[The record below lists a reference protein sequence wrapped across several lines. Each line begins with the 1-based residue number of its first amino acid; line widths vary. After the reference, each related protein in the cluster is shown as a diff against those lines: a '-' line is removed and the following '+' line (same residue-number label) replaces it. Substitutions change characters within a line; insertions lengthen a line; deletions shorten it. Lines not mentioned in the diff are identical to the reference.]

1 MPSYKPSATEN
12 ILRLI
17 GIHTVHK
24 TTDPTSSDKNYG
36 VPTLWVNDISRTAFL
51 LIYDDGSTVTWI
63 DVGDA
68 AFPRNFDDFYDAT
81 TAPPVSPTT
90 GDSYILSTDTPVDSG
105 WTALGATNND
115 YVEYNGSTWVIF
127 TPSVG
132 QIAYSNDLTDFYIF
146 DGTEWILLSGSISG
160 LTYTSDSRN
169 PNTSDN
175 TYTVPTLWV
184 DTSANTGYLLTD
196 VTTGI
201 ATWIKLSNNQLGDA
215 QDSVLSI
222 AVSTSAPPTEV
233 NGDRYIL
240 DSSGTPNAAW
250 DGASQGDIVQFDGA
264 TWVALTPSE
273 GTFCEVEDEDTV
285 YIFITSWV
293 KMFQYTGASFSSD
306 SGSAT
311 PSTGGGR

>member
-36 VPTLWVNDISRTAFL
+36 VPTLWVNDISQTAFL

-115 YVEYNGSTWVIF
+115 YVEYNGSTWTTVNSMN
-127 TPSVG
+127 T
-132 QIAYSNDLTDFYIF
+132 ARL
-146 DGTEWILLSGSISG
+146 G
-160 LTYTSDSRN
+160 L
-169 PNTSDN
+169 
-175 TYTVPTLWV
+175 
-184 DTSANTGYLLTD
+184 
-196 VTTGI
+196 
-201 ATWIKLSNNQLGDA
+201 
-215 QDSVLSI
+215 
-222 AVSTSAPPTEV
+222 
-233 NGDRYIL
+233 
-240 DSSGTPNAAW
+240 
-250 DGASQGDIVQFDGA
+250 
-264 TWVALTPSE
+264 
-273 GTFCEVEDEDTV
+273 
-285 YIFITSWV
+285 
-293 KMFQYTGASFSSD
+293 
-306 SGSAT
+306 
-311 PSTGGGR
+311 GGGGTNNTAACFQSDMRALNHISQVV